1 MFIGISTITRG
12 QTPAKSSLWS
22 HEIYQTRCRR
32 NRCQGAQHLGLWT
45 RSWDLGKASTQF
57 LWQFLDDKKKLPYLF
72 HGVKKTINEWQIY
85 STHIWKRKFCKY
97 DDKNDRILRGILR
110 GIWMGGFGDNPKCD
124 HGSKPWESHPPLK
137 IRPRSRCEA
146 KVSRDIHRQSSGDA

>member
-1 MFIGISTITRG
+1 MNGKFIVPIF
-12 QTPAKSSLWS
+12 
-22 HEIYQTRCRR
+22 E
-32 NRCQGAQHLGLWT
+32 
-45 RSWDLGKASTQF
+45 
-57 LWQFLDDKKKLPYLF
+57 
-72 HGVKKTINEWQIY
+72 NE
-85 STHIWKRKFCKY
+85 SFANMMTKM
-97 DDKNDRILRGILR
+97 RGILR

>member
-32 NRCQGAQHLGLWT
+32 NRCQGAQHLGLGT

-97 DDKNDRILRGILR
+97 DDKNEGDSEGDLDGRIWRQPQMWPWIKTLGKPPPSE
-110 GIWMGGFGDNPKCD
+110 NPTKIKMW
-124 HGSKPWESHPPLK
+124 SKSQPGYSPA
-137 IRPRSRCEA
+137 I
-146 KVSRDIHRQSSGDA
+146 